1 MATDKYEIEIDY
13 TKLNE
18 AMEELTE
25 AFEEFNRAWNTL
37 PWIVR
42 VATRLQLF
50 YENDIMEIRE
60 RFMKRIV
67 NDVLQFRRKNVQKD

>member
-18 AMEELTE
+18 AMKELTE